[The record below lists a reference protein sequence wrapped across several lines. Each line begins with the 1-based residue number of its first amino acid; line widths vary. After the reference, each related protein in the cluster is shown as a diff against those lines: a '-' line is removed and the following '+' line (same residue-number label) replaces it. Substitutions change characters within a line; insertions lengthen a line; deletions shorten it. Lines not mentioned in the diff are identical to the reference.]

1 MKIAGTLLDESSSA
15 LAEYR
20 VVAYHG
26 DVNLKKERR
35 LGGATTKKD
44 GTFSFTISLARYP
57 LGVNV
62 RLAVLKGK
70 QEVWSSPIHYNT
82 QADLV
87 VDATIPEAALGI
99 SEYERLTEK
108 ISPLLQG
115 EKLAELRPGQ
125 IEYLVGRSEVA
136 ETQLDQLVA
145 AARLHDEVDAVPEEA
160 FYGLLSQGLSA
171 NVSDVVALTS
181 REWKAAIEAAAR
193 GNFIAPL
200 SRARQA
206 TTLALNDRKVAEALR
221 SSSPV
226 GVSAASFAAV
236 ALGENGK
243 ARKIA
248 AHAARHDGVN
258 DGFWRAVGRDRT
270 ITNADRKKLRNYAA
284 ISEFVGGDPD
294 LVRRVAGY
302 LTRRGHKVTPAALAT
317 IEAPKLRELM
327 VAAAHASNNSLLE
340 AIGAEGFKAYAA
352 TTADA
357 IANRVAAAFPAEAL
371 RAE

>member
-1 MKIAGTLLDESSSA
+1 MTAFGRRSTIWSQIPDAPLYRRCIEQMKIAGTLLDESSSA

-82 QADLV
+82 PGRPRRRCHDPRSGAWGIRRVRAADREDLAPCCRARSWPSLAGTDRV
-87 VDATIPEAALGI
+87 PGRALG
-99 SEYERLTEK
+99 
-108 ISPLLQG
+108 
-115 EKLAELRPGQ
+115 
-125 IEYLVGRSEVA
+125 GRGDAARSA
-136 ETQLDQLVA
+136 GTA

-206 TTLALNDRKVAEALR
+206 TTLAALNDRKVAEALR

-294 LVRRVAGY
+294 LVRRVA
-302 LTRRGHKVTPAALAT
+302 VC
-317 IEAPKLRELM
+317 
-327 VAAAHASNNSLLE
+327 
-340 AIGAEGFKAYAA
+340 
-352 TTADA
+352 
-357 IANRVAAAFPAEAL
+357 
-371 RAE
+371 